1 MIDLHMHTTAS
12 DGTLAPA
19 ALVDRVH
26 AAGIRTMS
34 VTDHDT
40 MAGVPEAAEAA
51 AARGIEFLPGIEIT
65 AVCDGRDVHMLGY
78 FLDPAPASL
87 DRFLVDQLDDRV
99 RRAREMG
106 EKLAALGVPI
116 PIERLIE
123 KASAAGRAL
132 ARPVVARALVE
143 AGHCAAPQEAF
154 DRWLADGGPA
164 YVARRGASPAEVVRL
179 VAAAGGLA
187 SLAHPGLLKRDE
199 LIPELAAAGLGAI
212 EAFHSDHDAAAA
224 SRYQRL
230 ADRHGLAVSGGSDFH
245 GERHHRAKSLG
256 RVGLP
261 PERYETLRS
270 RVRAAASAAATGDA
284 AAVGDAAATG
294 DAAAPGGAAA
304 AGGAS
309 GAGDTAPAAGR

>member
-40 MAGVPEAAEAA
+40 MAGVPEAAAA
-51 AARGIEFLPGIEIT
+51 AAGRGIELLPGIEIT
-65 AVCDGRDVHMLGY
+65 AVMDGRDVHMLGY

-87 DRFLVDQLDDRV
+87 DRFLADQRDDRV

-106 EKLAALGVPI
+106 EKLAALGFPI

-123 KASAAGRAL
+123 RASAAGRAV

-179 VAAAGGLA
+179 VAEAGGVT
-187 SLAHPGLLKRDE
+187 SLAHPGLLRRDDV
-199 LIPELAAAGLGAI
+199 IPGLVAAGLGAI
-212 EAFHSDHDAAAA
+212 EAFHSDHDTAAE

-230 ADRHGLAVSGGSDFH
+230 ADGHGLAVSGGSDFH
-245 GERHHRAKSLG
+245 GDRHHRAGNLG
-256 RVGLP
+256 RIGLP
-261 PERYETLRS
+261 RERYETLLA
-270 RVRAAASAAATGDA
+270 RVRTAARARRTG
-284 AAVGDAAATG
+284 
-294 DAAAPGGAAA
+294 
-304 AGGAS
+304 AGGA
-309 GAGDTAPAAGR
+309 GGGETAPVAGAC

>member
-19 ALVDRVH
+19 ALVDRAH

-40 MAGVPEAAEAA
+40 MAGVPEAAAA
-51 AARGIEFLPGIEIT
+51 AAGRGIEFLPGIEIT
-65 AVCDGRDVHMLGY
+65 AVADGRDVHMLGY
-78 FLDPAPASL
+78 FLDPAPARL
-87 DRFLVDQLDDRV
+87 DRFLADQRQDRV

-106 EKLAALGVPI
+106 EKLAALAVPI

-123 KASAAGRAL
+123 KASAAGRAV

-143 AGHCAAPQEAF
+143 AGHCATPQEAF

-179 VAAAGGLA
+179 VSEAGGLA
-187 SLAHPGLLKRDE
+187 SLAHPGLLRRDD
-199 LIPELAAAGLGAI
+199 LIPGLAESGLGAI
-212 EAFHSDHDAAAA
+212 EAFHSDHDAAAEA
-224 SRYQRL
+224 RYQRL

-245 GERHHRAKSLG
+245 GERHHRAKSFG

-261 PERYETLRS
+261 RVRYETLAE
-270 RVRAAASAAATGDA
+270 RVRCSAAAAD
-284 AAVGDAAATG
+284 
-294 DAAAPGGAAA
+294 PAAA
-304 AGGAS
+304 AA
-309 GAGDTAPAAGR
+309 DPA

>member
-19 ALVDRVH
+19 ALVDRAH
-26 AAGIRTMS
+26 GAGIRTMS

-40 MAGVPEAAEAA
+40 MAGVPEAAAA
-51 AARGIEFLPGIEIT
+51 AAGRGIELLPGIEIT
-65 AVCDGRDVHMLGY
+65 AVSDGRDVHMLGY

-87 DRFLVDQLDDRV
+87 DRFLAEQRRDRV

-106 EKLAALGVPI
+106 EKLAALAVPI

-123 KASAAGRAL
+123 KASAAGRAV

-143 AGHCAAPQEAF
+143 AGHCATPQEAF

-179 VAAAGGLA
+179 VSEAGGLA
-187 SLAHPGLLKRDE
+187 SLAHPGLLRRDD
-199 LIPELAAAGLGAI
+199 LIPGLAESGLGAI

-224 SRYQRL
+224 ARYQRL

-245 GERHHRAKSLG
+245 GDRHHRAKSFG

-261 PERYETLRS
+261 RARYETLAE
-270 RVRAAASAAATGDA
+270 RVRH
-284 AAVGDAAATG
+284 
-294 DAAAPGGAAA
+294 AAA
-304 AGGAS
+304 A
-309 GAGDTAPAAGR
+309 DPPAAAAEPA

>member
-19 ALVDRVH
+19 ALVDRAH

-40 MAGVPEAAEAA
+40 MAGVPEAATAA
-51 AARGIEFLPGIEIT
+51 AGRGIEFLPGIEIT
-65 AVCDGRDVHMLGY
+65 AVADGRDVHMLGY

-87 DRFLVDQLDDRV
+87 DGFLTSQQEDRV

-123 KASAAGRAL
+123 KASAAGRAV

-143 AGHCAAPQEAF
+143 AGHCANPQEAF

-164 YVARRGASPAEVVRL
+164 YVARRGAPPAEVVRL
-179 VAAAGGLA
+179 VARAGGLV
-187 SLAHPGLLKRDE
+187 SLAHPGLLRRDDV
-199 LIPELAAAGLGAI
+199 IPGLAEAGLGAI
-212 EAFHSDHDAAAA
+212 EAFHSDHDAAAE

-245 GERHHRAKSLG
+245 GDRHHRAKNFG
-256 RVGLP
+256 RIGLP
-261 PERYETLRS
+261 RARFETLLA
-270 RVRAAASAAATGDA
+270 RVRLARTRAAR
-284 AAVGDAAATG
+284 
-294 DAAAPGGAAA
+294 
-304 AGGAS
+304 AGEN
-309 GAGDTAPAAGR
+309 R

>member
-19 ALVDRVH
+19 ALVDRAH

-40 MAGVPEAAEAA
+40 MAGVPAA
-51 AARGIEFLPGIEIT
+51 AAAAAGRGIEFLPGIEIT
-65 AVCDGRDVHMLGY
+65 AVVGGRDVHMLGY
-78 FLDPAPASL
+78 FLDPAPASMGP
-87 DRFLVDQLDDRV
+87 FLAGQREDRV

-106 EKLAALGVPI
+106 EKLAALSVPI

-123 KASAAGRAL
+123 KASAARRSV

-143 AGHCAAPQEAF
+143 AGHCASPQEAF

-179 VAAAGGLA
+179 VARAGGLV
-187 SLAHPGLLKRDE
+187 SLAHPGLLRRDE
-199 LIPELAAAGLGAI
+199 VIPRLVESGLGAL
-212 EAFHSDHDAAAA
+212 EAFHSDHDAAAE

-245 GERHHRAKSLG
+245 GDRHHRAKSFG

-261 PERYETLRS
+261 RARFDTLLAHVRS
-270 RVRAAASAAATGDA
+270 AC
-284 AAVGDAAATG
+284 
-294 DAAAPGGAAA
+294 AAA
-304 AGGAS
+304 ADAS
-309 GAGDTAPAAGR
+309 